1 MRIVIGEDLKDVFK
15 IIGFSTLFL
24 CVGFIVG
31 YICNYYIFPDPDL
44 SRVLKGDS
52 YVRYFIIFTLYGIGM
67 IIFFAFFALFL
78 FLIAFAIL
86 EFFLF
91 LKKNIKIELKNKK

>member
-1 MRIVIGEDLKDVFK
+1 
-15 IIGFSTLFL
+15 
-24 CVGFIVG
+24 
-31 YICNYYIFPDPDL
+31 
-44 SRVLKGDS
+44 
-52 YVRYFIIFTLYGIGM
+52 M

-91 LKKNIKIELKNKK
+91 LKKNIKIELKNKKIKG